1 MPRVLKTILLVV
13 LVAFVSSMGTAYYF
27 RTHGY
32 EVIFPELEGF
42 DLPKMVKVVN
52 AVKSHFVTEVEPGA
66 MLEGALKGLV
76 GYLGDPYSEYLDT
89 EGYQQLNEDTT
100 GTFSGIGVHVGV
112 KHGYVTVIAP
122 VKGSP
127 ADEAG
132 LRAGDQILSVDG
144 KDITQATLEEAVR
157 LIRGPEGTPVDLQ
170 VTRDG
175 QILHFSIVRDNV
187 KLASVEWEMV
197 GDDIG
202 YLRIINFTEDTM
214 ESVTK
219 AVREMENRGA
229 QGLLLDLRSN
239 PGGLLQ
245 EAIAI
250 APIFV
255 PEGPIVE
262 IAGKDGSHEQVTSS
276 SDGYRHPIVVLVNG
290 GSASASEILAGAIRD
305 RGVGTL
311 VGAKTFGKG
320 SIQSI
325 ISLRDGTGLKL
336 TTARYLTPSGQV
348 IHGEGIEPHIQI
360 ELEEGETASSPSN
373 GPDSQVKKALEVLRE
388 RMMASA
394 A

>member
-1 MPRVLKTILLVV
+1 MLRVVKTILLVV

-32 EVIFPELEGF
+32 EAIFPELEGF
-42 DLPKMVKVVN
+42 DLPKMAKVVN
-52 AVKSHFVTEVEPGA
+52 AVKSHFVTEVEPGT

-76 GYLGDPYSEYLDT
+76 GHLGDPYSEYLDH

-112 KHGYVTVIAP
+112 KDGLVTVIAP
-122 VKGSP
+122 IMGSP

-144 KDITQATLEEAVR
+144 DDVTQATLEEAVR
-157 LIRGPEGTPVDLQ
+157 LIRGPEGSTVNLQ
-170 VTRDG
+170 VARDG
-175 QILHFSIVRDNV
+175 QLLYFSIVRDNV
-187 KLASVEWEMV
+187 KLASVQWEMV

-202 YLRIINFTEDTM
+202 YLRIINFTEDTV
-214 ESVTK
+214 ESVAE

-229 QGLLLDLRSN
+229 NGLLLDLRSN

-245 EAIAI
+245 EAIEI

-255 PEGPIVE
+255 PKGPIVE
-262 IAGKDGSHEQVTSS
+262 IAGRDGSHEQVTSS

-305 RGVGTL
+305 RGVGIL
-311 VGAKTFGKG
+311 VGTKTFGKG

-325 ISLRDGTGLKL
+325 ISLRDGTGLKI
-336 TTARYLTPSGQV
+336 TTARYFTPSGRV
-348 IHGEGIEPHIQI
+348 IHGEGIEPHIEV

-373 GPDSQVKKALEVLRE
+373 GPDTQVRKALEVLRE
-388 RMMASA
+388 RMTASA

>member
-42 DLPKMVKVVN
+42 DLPKMVNVVN

-112 KHGYVTVIAP
+112 KDDYVTVIAP

-144 KDITQATLEEAVR
+144 KDVTQATLEEAVR

-245 EAIAI
+245 EAIDI

-348 IHGEGIEPHIQI
+348 IHGEGIEPHIEI
-360 ELEEGETASSPSN
+360 GLEEGETASSPSN